1 LKKLSILTGLIDIV
15 RWVMKKKM
23 SKQRKEKLQEILKLL
38 SENGGKM
45 NFVDLFAKMVLKYG
59 TTKET
64 FWSYLGELESSGLIK
79 VPGSIDILTGNEI
92 KLIEEDEK

>member
-1 LKKLSILTGLIDIV
+1 
-15 RWVMKKKM
+15 M

-38 SENGGKM
+38 SENGGRM
-45 NFVDLFAKMVLKYG
+45 NFVDLFAKMALKYG

-64 FWSYLGELESSGLIK
+64 FWIYLGELESSGLIK

-92 KLIEEDEK
+92 KLIEEDEQ